1 MTASPLPD
9 ESSDNPEEDTD
20 SEAGDVP
27 KTVAGAQS
35 EEVVDAEVVQDAG
48 VSSIE
53 SIEMAMYQRESP
65 LPTASEMQAYYD
77 IHPDVC
83 FRLIGMAENAANAR
97 HEAGR
102 DGRRLNEKIERST
115 RRIILTAVIGLIVI
129 LLALIVVAGW
139 VATTVNAWVGLGV
152 LVVSPTG
159 LLWAV
164 FRLLRR
170 IVRRRGSHDDEGT
183 TDDADPE
190 N

>member
-1 MTASPLPD
+1 M
-9 ESSDNPEEDTD
+9 
-20 SEAGDVP
+20 P

-35 EEVVDAEVVQDAG
+35 EEVVGAEVVQDAE
-48 VSSIE
+48 VS

-65 LPTASEMQAYYD
+65 LPTSSEMQAYYN

-115 RRIILTAVIGLIVI
+115 RSIILTAVIGLIVV
-129 LLALIVVAGW
+129 LLALIVVSGW

-159 LLWAV
+159 VLWAV
-164 FRLLRR
+164 VGLLRR
-170 IVRRRGSHDDEGT
+170 IVRRRGSHDDDGT
-183 TDDADPE
+183 TDDEGPE